1 MNNLKT
7 IIISSVFITLE
18 IILGILIQFTS
29 DYINIIFSYASVVIA
44 ATFPLFFMNNKNY
57 LFIQIGLLFT
67 AFADLFLVVIT
78 PMLQIPAM
86 ICFTITQ
93 TCYFLRLYYNQ
104 LSQKEKIIHL
114 VIRVFL
120 SILIII
126 ITFIVL
132 KENTD
137 FLSVIST
144 FYYINLIIN
153 IIYAFKQKKQSL
165 LFPIALLLFACCD
178 LQVGL
183 NVLNSSYINIENNPV
198 INFIVNP
205 PFNLAWL
212 FYVPS
217 QTLIALSILN
227 DKTSTS

>member
-1 MNNLKT
+1 MNKLKT

-18 IILGILIQFTS
+18 IILGTLIQFTT
-29 DYINIIFSYASVVIA
+29 DNLNIIFSYASIIIA
-44 ATFPLFFMNNKNY
+44 ATFPLLFMNHKNY

-93 TCYFLRLYYNQ
+93 ICYFIKLYFNQ
-104 LSQKEKIIHL
+104 SSQKEKTIHL
-114 VIRVFL
+114 VIRGFFSV
-120 SILIII
+120 LIII

-132 KENTD
+132 KDNTD

-144 FYYINLIIN
+144 FYYINLLIN
-153 IIYAFKQKKQSL
+153 IIYAFKQKDKSL
-165 LFPIALLLFACCD
+165 LFPIGLLLFACCD

-183 NVLNSSYINIENNPV
+183 IVLNSSYINIENNPI
-198 INFIVNP
+198 INFIVDP
-205 PFNLAWL
+205 PLNLVWL

-227 DKTSTS
+227 DKTST

>member
-1 MNNLKT
+1 
-7 IIISSVFITLE
+7 
-18 IILGILIQFTS
+18 
-29 DYINIIFSYASVVIA
+29 
-44 ATFPLFFMNNKNY
+44 
-57 LFIQIGLLFT
+57 
-67 AFADLFLVVIT
+67 
-78 PMLQIPAM
+78 MLQIPAM
-86 ICFTITQ
+86 ICFSITQ
-93 TCYFLRLYYNQ
+93 ICYFLRLYFNQ
-104 LSQKEKIIHL
+104 SSQKEKTIHL
-114 VIRVFL
+114 IIRSFF

-153 IIYAFKQKKQSL
+153 IIYAFKQKNQSL
-165 LFPIALLLFACCD
+165 LFPIGLLLFACCD

-183 NVLNSSYINIENNPV
+183 NVLNSSYINIENNP
-198 INFIVNP
+198 IISFIVNP